1 MTRFDGLAD
10 LARIRRVVVAA
21 LRERGEARVV
31 DLDGV
36 VVDPV
41 DRMTLRVLVL
51 PGLRASGVVV
61 VDGAVVD
68 ETRVR
73 LAPGAA

>member
-1 MTRFDGLAD
+1 VTHFDGLAD
-10 LARIRRVVVAA
+10 LARVRDAVVDT
-21 LRERGEARVV
+21 LRARGEVRVV

-51 PGLRASGVVV
+51 PGLHASGVVV

-68 ETRVR
+68 EARVR

>member
-1 MTRFDGLAD
+1 VTHFDGLAD
-10 LARIRRVVVAA
+10 LARVRDAVVDT
-21 LRERGEARVV
+21 LRARGEVRVV

-51 PGLRASGVVV
+51 PGLHASGVVV
-61 VDGAVVD
+61 VDGAVVH
-68 ETRVR
+68 EARVR

>member
-1 MTRFDGLAD
+1 MTRFDALSDVALVRD
-10 LARIRRVVVAA
+10 VVVDT
-21 LRERGEARVV
+21 LRARGEVR
-31 DLDGV
+31 

-68 ETRVR
+68 EARVR